1 MKILSVAIP
10 CYNSAEYMSK
20 AIESVLVAGE
30 DVEILIVNDGSKD
43 DTAKIGREY
52 EEKYPTICKLINK
65 ENGGHGDAVN
75 FGLANAT
82 GHYFKVLD
90 SDDWFAKEPFKKI
103 INFLKDIV
111 EQGTELD
118 LLISNYVYDKVGET
132 KKKAVKYKRALPEGR
147 IFTWSE
153 IGRFK
158 HSQNILMHSVIYR
171 TEVLRECNLVL
182 PKHTFYVDNIFVF
195 KPLPY
200 CKSIYYMN
208 VNLYH
213 YFIGRDDQSVNETV
227 MMSRIDQQLRVN
239 KLMIDYLNAEHSKLT
254 DKKCRKYMEKYL
266 NMIMIVSS
274 VYLIKIGTDES
285 LAKRDELW
293 DYLKKSDDK
302 VYSKL
307 RHNSVG
313 AALNTNNWVG
323 RKVVQSGYKVSKKIF
338 KFN

>member
-43 DTAKIGREY
+43 DTAKIGKEY
-52 EEKYPTICKLINK
+52 QDKYPTICRLINK

-75 FGLANAT
+75 AGLQHAT
-82 GHYFKVLD
+82 GLYFKVLD
-90 SDDWFAKEPFKKI
+90 SDDWFAKDAFKKI
-103 INFLKDIV
+103 MKFLKGVV
-111 EQGTELD
+111 EEGTSLD
-118 LLISNYVYDKVGET
+118 LLVSNYVYDKVGAT
-132 KKKAVKYKRALPEGR
+132 KKKVVRYKRALPEDTF
-147 IFTWSE
+147 FTWSD

-171 TEVLRECNLVL
+171 TEILRECNLVL

-227 MMSRIDQQLRVN
+227 MMGRIDQQLRVN
-239 KLMIDYLNAEHSKLT
+239 KLMIDYLNTEHSKLT
-254 DKKCRKYMEKYL
+254 DKKCRRYMEKYL

-285 LAKRDELW
+285 LAKRDDLW
-293 DYLKKSDDK
+293 KYLKETDGE
-302 VYSKL
+302 VYKKL
-307 RHNSVG
+307 RHNTVG
-313 AALNTNNWVG
+313 VALNSKNWVG
-323 RKVVQSGYKVSKKIF
+323 RKVVKSGYTVSKKIF